1 MTREMRLQASDGGR
15 TAGRGRR
22 WRGQADREGL
32 GGEGVTGGSQGLHAG
47 GWWRASLAPARCV
60 PILYKLRPPPRTGG
74 WGPSPCTVSLGR
86 LHQQPH
92 RVPQPPL
99 VPASSV
105 KKPPGTGP
113 CEGAGRKENLLRGRG
128 GGGWRSGGSQEP
140 AARRRGRDCGGH
152 GGVAGRRCREGEAGA
167 VRREAASGGGAV
179 AWGRR
184 RGSDGK
190 YGRETLMPSMADLLL
205 ILSI

>member
-1 MTREMRLQASDGGR
+1 
-15 TAGRGRR
+15 
-22 WRGQADREGL
+22 
-32 GGEGVTGGSQGLHAG
+32 
-47 GWWRASLAPARCV
+47 
-60 PILYKLRPPPRTGG
+60 
-74 WGPSPCTVSLGR
+74 
-86 LHQQPH
+86 
-92 RVPQPPL
+92 VPQPPL

-113 CEGAGRKENLLRGRG
+113 AKGLAERRTSSEVEATEDGA
-128 GGGWRSGGSQEP
+128 GGSQEP

-167 VRREAASGGGAV
+167 VRGEATSGGGAV
-179 AWGRR
+179 GWGRR

-190 YGRETLMPSMADLLL
+190 YGRETLMPPMADLLL

>member
-113 CEGAGRKENLLRGRG
+113 AKGLAERRTSSEVGAAKDGAGELARTCSTPSRPGSRGGGVARGKRVPRGGRRRPGEARSRG
-128 GGGWRSGGSQEP
+128 GGGG
-140 AARRRGRDCGGH
+140 AATANMEEKR
-152 GGVAGRRCREGEAGA
+152 
-167 VRREAASGGGAV
+167 
-179 AWGRR
+179 
-184 RGSDGK
+184 
-190 YGRETLMPSMADLLL
+190 
-205 ILSI
+205 

>member
-113 CEGAGRKENLLRGRG
+113 AKGLAERRTSSEVEATEDGA
-128 GGGWRSGGSQEP
+128 GGSQEP

-167 VRREAASGGGAV
+167 ARREAASGGGTV

-190 YGRETLMPSMADLLL
+190 YGRQTLMLPMADLLL

>member
-15 TAGRGRR
+15 TPGRGRR

-128 GGGWRSGGSQEP
+128 SEGWRWGDRKNLQHVVE
-140 AARRRGRDCGGH
+140 A
-152 GGVAGRRCREGEAGA
+152 GVEGRRCREGEAGA
-167 VRREAASGGGAV
+167 ARREAASGGGAV

-190 YGRETLMPSMADLLL
+190 YGRETLMPPNG
-205 ILSI
+205 